1 MDNNSTTSSTS
12 SATSATFAPASLLD
26 DLIYVDIAFREPRAL
41 MACAFTLV
49 LLAYALAA
57 AGNSL
62 LCVVVLLDRR
72 LHRPPYALAC
82 ILSLVGVAETT
93 VALPRL
99 LYDLSSRTSIAAG
112 ECLARMFVYHTLVR
126 AHALVLVAMAVDRY
140 LAVCHPLRYRAL
152 AAAVAA
158 SARASGAA
166 WAAAA
171 AGGSAAAIQGAGY
184 VAVVARLRFCRARVV
199 PSSTCDF
206 SAVRR
211 LMCGEVGYE
220 APVVYANI
228 LLGTALPLGAV
239 AASYALILREC
250 RGQRLPGGRRRAL
263 STCVTHLLLVL
274 VYFTSIFFTFATGL
288 RLGAPTSG
296 EGVTALQTVQFI
308 LPPALNPVIYGLRT
322 AEVRRGLARLLPS
335 KIWPSN

>member
-1 MDNNSTTSSTS
+1 MGGANKSIERFGQSHIVE
-12 SATSATFAPASLLD
+12 LLRQ
-26 DLIYVDIAFREPRAL
+26 A
-41 MACAFTLV
+41 
-49 LLAYALAA
+49 
-57 AGNSL
+57 
-62 LCVVVLLDRR
+62 R
-72 LHRPPYALAC
+72 LRWLRH
-82 ILSLVGVAETT
+82 
-93 VALPRL
+93 
-99 LYDLSSRTSIAAG
+99 
-112 ECLARMFVYHTLVR
+112 
-126 AHALVLVAMAVDRY
+126 VDRMPSHRMPKQLFVRPY
-140 LAVCHPLRYRAL
+140 KRGR
-152 AAAVAA
+152 
-158 SARASGAA
+158 SK
-166 WAAAA
+166 
-171 AGGSAAAIQGAGY
+171 GAGY

-239 AASYALILREC
+239 AASYVLILREC

-288 RLGAPTSG
+288 RLGAAMSG